1 MSRRDLVSNISPA
14 ITLAPAART
23 TTATGTGV
31 DLNGYE
37 MAAVVITS
45 GTITDG
51 SNYVFEVQHSDD
63 NSSWE
68 AVPDAELVGS
78 EPTLT
83 ASDDNAIRKV
93 GYRGRKRYLR
103 ASLSSVT
110 GSPSTGGVLSAVVLR
125 GGARVAPLT

>member
-1 MSRRDLVSNISPA
+1 MSRRDLVSNINAA

-23 TTATGTGV
+23 AAADGSTV
-31 DLNGYE
+31 DLTGYE

-51 SNYVFEVQHSDD
+51 SGYVFEVQHSDNGSD
-63 NSSWE
+63 WE
-68 AVPDAELVGS
+68 AVPDDELVGS

-83 ASDDNAIRKV
+83 ASDDNAVRKI
-93 GYRGRKRYLR
+93 GYRGRRRYLR
-103 ASLSSVT
+103 ASIASVT

-125 GGARVAPLT
+125 GGARVAPLS

>member
-1 MSRRDLVSNISPA
+1 MSRRDLVSSINAA

-23 TTATGTGV
+23 TTANGTAV

-37 MAAVVITS
+37 MAAAVITS

-63 NSSWE
+63 NSTWA
-68 AVPDAELVGS
+68 AVADDELVGA

-83 ASDDNAIRKV
+83 AADDNAVRKI

-103 ASLSSVT
+103 VSLSSVT
-110 GSPSTGGVLSAVVLR
+110 GSPSTGGVLSAVIIR
-125 GGARVAPLT
+125 SGARVAPLS